1 MKIIR
6 KGGVKM
12 QLRDSLNRRSV
23 ELCDERGLSINKL
36 ANMSAIPPTTVYSM
50 FDGKC
55 GNPSFKTIKM
65 ICDSL
70 DMDIKDF
77 FDSELFINLEK
88 GFK

>member
-1 MKIIR
+1 MKVKDAVVERFKDICEY
-6 KGGVKM
+6 KNLKPNELATKAGVTP
-12 QLRDSLNRRSV
+12 SS
-23 ELCDERGLSINKL
+23 
-36 ANMSAIPPTTVYSM
+36 VYSM

-88 GFK
+88 GFT